1 MGFILIFPQK
11 ITLAIDAMGGD
22 DAPQAIITGTE
33 IAISLDPSITP
44 ILVGDEEK
52 IRPFINANSPLRDVR
67 IHHTADMVASDDV
80 PSQALRSGKNSSMRL
95 AIDMVKDG
103 EADAVVSAGNSG
115 ALMIKALMV
124 LRTIEGIDRPALAA
138 FFPTMHGRCC
148 MLDLGANIECSA
160 TNLVQFAVMG
170 EAFFR
175 VTADSDLSASYKPSI
190 GLLNIG
196 EEEQKGSASIRDAA
210 AILSNP
216 EINMNYHGFVEGSD
230 FPMGVVD
237 IVVSDGFSGN
247 IALKTAEGT
256 SRLIGTLIRQS
267 FQATVFAKLGYMFAS
282 QSFKNL
288 RNKMNPQNYNGA
300 VLLGL
305 NGIVVKSHGSTN
317 PKGFANAIKVASDM
331 HRNRFMD
338 DVKEGIARSLKAIN
352 MTQEQKNKLS

>member
-1 MGFILIFPQK
+1 MELPQQ

-22 DAPQAIITGTE
+22 HAPQAIIAGTE
-33 IAISLDPSITP
+33 QAVQRDPSIIP
-44 ILVGDEEK
+44 ILVGDERK
-52 IRPFINANSPLRDVR
+52 IKPLIKSNSPLKDAR
-67 IHHTADMVASDDV
+67 IHHTEDMVSSDDV

-103 EADAVVSAGNSG
+103 TADAVVSAGNSG
-115 ALMIKALMV
+115 ALMIMALMV

-170 EAFFR
+170 DTFFR
-175 VTADSDLSASYKPSI
+175 VTADAATHHAYKPSI
-190 GLLNIG
+190 GLLNVG

-210 AILSNP
+210 AILSDP
-216 EINMNYHGFVEGSD
+216 EIGMNYYGFVEGSD
-230 FPMGVVD
+230 FPMGGVD

-256 SRLIGTLIRQS
+256 SRLIGTMIRQA
-267 FQATVFAKLGYMFAS
+267 FQSTIFSRLGYLLAS
-282 QSFKNL
+282 RSFKKL
-288 RNKMNPQNYNGA
+288 RNMMNPQNYNGA

-305 NGIVVKSHGSTN
+305 NGIVVKSHGSADA
-317 PKGFANAIKVASDM
+317 KGFANAIKVASDM
-331 HRNRFMD
+331 HRNHFMD
-338 DVKEGIARSLKAIN
+338 DVKKGIALSLKAIEMSQN
-352 MTQEQKNKLS
+352 LKIPTE